1 MRRKIA
7 LIVVIIFTLGSVVG
21 IGGGYYNYISQSRQ
35 PDSSQGTIEKQQDIK
50 KLYRKGEIID
60 ISKDKIYMKVEAGEK
75 DIGKEIKGNLT
86 LNTIVQIGDKI
97 IKPAGETVDIQKYL
111 QKGQIIEIL
120 INDNNDILIIY
131 KK

>member
-7 LIVVIIFTLGSVVG
+7 LIVVIIFTLGSVAG

-97 IKPAGETVDIQKYL
+97 IKPAGETVDLQKYL